1 MRIAFAGTP
10 EFALPA
16 LRALASS
23 GHELVGVLTQPDR
36 PSGRGRH
43 PAASPIKQAAQADGL
58 AISQPSALRT
68 AEERADLE
76 SWQPELLVVVAYGLI
91 LPAEVL
97 ALPRMGCINV
107 HASLL
112 PRWRGAAPI
121 QRALLGGDTTTGIS
135 IMLMDAGLDTG
146 AILLQRS
153 LPIDAL
159 ATSGSLHV
167 RLAELGAT
175 ALLEVVRQLQAGS
188 AEPRPQ
194 SRDGI
199 TYAPKIEKAEA
210 LIDWRRAATQIE
222 RQVRAFNPRPVA
234 ETRLEGE
241 QVRIFAAQVET
252 SAPRTPAAAVA
263 DGGAPG
269 TILAVHPDGIVV
281 RCGEGALAIREVQRS
296 GRKRVSAREFA
307 QALALAPGQSF
318 D

>member
-36 PSGRGRH
+36 PSGRGRQLV
-43 PAASPIKQAAQADGL
+43 ASPVKQAAQAYHL
-58 AISQPSALRT
+58 AISQPSGLRT
-68 AEERADLE
+68 DAERAELTA
-76 SWQPELLVVVAYGLI
+76 WRPELLVVVAYGLI
-91 LPAEVL
+91 LPPAVL
-97 ALPRMGCINV
+97 ALPRMGCINL

-121 QRALLGGDTTTGIS
+121 QRALLCGDEVTGIS
-135 IMLMDAGLDTG
+135 IMLMEAGLDTG
-146 AILLQRS
+146 PILLQRRI
-153 LPIDAL
+153 PITPA
-159 ATSGSLHV
+159 ATSGTLHAE
-167 RLAELGAT
+167 LAELGAA
-175 ALLEVVRQLQAGS
+175 ALLEVAGQLQGGSVHASPQS
-188 AEPRPQ
+188 AE
-194 SRDGI
+194 GV

-210 LIDWRRAATQIE
+210 LIDWRRAAIQIE

-241 QVRIFAAQVET
+241 QVRIFAAQAET
-252 SAPRTPAAAVA
+252 FAPKATASAAS
-263 DGGAPG
+263 GGAPG
-269 TILAVHPDGIVV
+269 TVLAVRSDAILV

-296 GRKRVSAREFA
+296 GRTRVSAREFA

>member
-1 MRIAFAGTP
+1 VRIAFAGTP

-23 GHELVGVLTQPDR
+23 AHELVGVLTQPDR

-43 PAASPIKQAAQADGL
+43 VVASPVKQAAQAYQL
-58 AISQPSALRT
+58 PISQPSGLRT
-68 AEERADLE
+68 EEERAELTA
-76 SWQPELLVVVAYGLI
+76 WRPELLVVVAYGLI
-91 LPAEVL
+91 LPPAVL
-97 ALPRMGCINV
+97 ALPRMGCINL

-121 QRALLGGDTTTGIS
+121 QRSLLAGDTATGIS
-135 IMLMDAGLDTG
+135 IMFLEAGLDTG
-146 AILLQRS
+146 PILLQRS
-153 LPIDAL
+153 VPILPS
-159 ATSGSLHV
+159 ATSGTLHAE
-167 RLAELGAT
+167 LAELGAA
-175 ALLEVVRQLQAGS
+175 ALLEVAGQLQGGS
-188 AEPRPQ
+188 AHARPQ
-194 SRDGI
+194 SGQGV

-210 LIDWRRAATQIE
+210 LIDWRRTANQIE

-241 QVRIFAAQVET
+241 QVRIFAAQAET
-252 SAPRTPAAAVA
+252 FAPKTTGAAAS

-269 TILAVHPDGIVV
+269 TVLALRSDAILV

-296 GRKRVSAREFA
+296 GRTRVSAREFA
-307 QALALAPGQSF
+307 HALALAPGQSF